1 MTIKS
6 LFTKTRLIRRLTNKS
21 LVSVCLILLLTAC
34 SSMPYDPATRASSF
48 HKGFD
53 NNSHLAKYFTQYQ
66 PDNTLQSGFSP
77 LGGSQSSFSTRLELI
92 KLANSTIDL
101 QYYIFKDDKA
111 SRAILLR
118 LQDAANRG
126 VRIRI
131 LVDGMQQV
139 TDSRIVKL
147 ALHENVEIRMFNPL
161 KYYGLRFLSYLSEFE
176 RVNRRMHNKSI
187 TVDGVTSVIGGRNIG
202 NEYYAVASHVVF
214 NDFDVL
220 LFGPVVENI
229 AQQFDDYWNSH
240 YAVPTY
246 MLYPDADSAKDG
258 LFNQAETIALMRVID
273 NAEQSEGT
281 ILLPPLQARDSP
293 WFYGNAILGYD
304 DPNKVHSDSRQLVE
318 LLTDVLNKTSKTLTI
333 VSPYFI
339 PTEDGVE
346 ALIRASQRGIDIT
359 IVTNSLAS
367 TDVFAVHGW
376 YAKYRK
382 SLINAGIQ
390 LWEVKATGDKASF
403 GITTGSSKASLH
415 AKLLVIDD
423 DIFATGSMNMDP
435 RSGTLNT
442 ELMVFLTSPEFV
454 SLIKPM
460 IRQRLLESAY
470 KVEVNN
476 DQLVWR
482 DVQSNAVVK
491 QEPDASLFRRFGAWI
506 AGLLPIE
513 SML

>member
-1 MTIKS
+1 MIIKG
-6 LFTKTRLIRRLTNKS
+6 LFTKIRLVRGLINKS
-21 LVSVCLILLLTAC
+21 VLSVSLILLLAAC
-34 SSMPYDPATRASSF
+34 SSMPYDPATRTSSF

-53 NNSHLAKYFTQYQ
+53 NSSHLAEYFTQYQ
-66 PDNTLQSGFSP
+66 PDNASLSGFSP
-77 LGGSQSSFSTRLELI
+77 LGGGQSSFSTRLELI

-161 KYYGLRFLSYLSEFE
+161 KYNGLRFLSYLSEFE

-220 LFGPVVENI
+220 LFGAIVENI

-246 MLYPDADSAKDG
+246 MLYPDVGTTKNG
-258 LFNQAETIALMRVID
+258 LFNEAETNALTRVID
-273 NAEQSEGT
+273 KAEQLEGA
-281 ILLPPLQARDSP
+281 ILFPSLQAQGSP

-333 VSPYFI
+333 VSPYFV
-339 PTEDGVE
+339 PTEDGVN

-382 SLINAGIQ
+382 SLVNAGIQ

-435 RSGTLNT
+435 RSGNLNT

-454 SLIKPM
+454 SFIKPVM
-460 IRQRLLESAY
+460 RERLTESAY

-476 DQLVWR
+476 DKLIWR
-482 DVQSNAVVK
+482 DLQSNTITEH
-491 QEPDASLFRRFGAWI
+491 EPDASVFRRFGAWI

-513 SML
+513 QLL

>member
-1 MTIKS
+1 
-6 LFTKTRLIRRLTNKS
+6 
-21 LVSVCLILLLTAC
+21 
-34 SSMPYDPATRASSF
+34 MPYHPATRTSSF

-53 NNSHLAKYFTQYQ
+53 NSSHLAEYFTQYQ
-66 PDNTLQSGFSP
+66 PANKTLSGFSP
-77 LGGSQSSFSTRLELI
+77 LGGSQPSFSTRLELI

-139 TDSRIVKL
+139 TDSRVVKL
-147 ALHENVEIRMFNPL
+147 ASHENVEIRMFNPL
-161 KYYGLRFLSYLSEFE
+161 KYNGLRLLSYLSEFE

-187 TVDGVTSVIGGRNIG
+187 TVDGVASVIGGRNIG

-229 AQQFDDYWNSH
+229 ALQFDNYWNSH
-240 YAVPTY
+240 YAVPTS
-246 MLYPDADSAKDG
+246 MLYPDTDSPKEG
-258 LFNQAETIALMRVID
+258 LFNEAETNALIRIIDKAEQAEGA
-273 NAEQSEGT
+273 
-281 ILLPPLQARDSP
+281 ILLSSSHVQDPL

-333 VSPYFI
+333 VSPYFV
-339 PTEDGVE
+339 PTEDGVN

-390 LWEVKATGDKASF
+390 LWEVKAVRDNTSF
-403 GITTGSSKASLH
+403 GVAAGSSKASLH
-415 AKLLVIDD
+415 AKLLIIDA

-435 RSGTLNT
+435 RSGHLNT

-454 SLIKPM
+454 SFIKPVM
-460 IRQRLLESAY
+460 RERLTESAY
-470 KVEVNN
+470 KVEVSN
-476 DQLVWR
+476 DKLIWR
-482 DVQSNAVVK
+482 DLKSNTITEH
-491 QEPDASLFRRFGAWI
+491 EPDASLFRRFGAWV

-513 SML
+513 QLL

>member
-6 LFTKTRLIRRLTNKS
+6 LFTKTQLVRGLTNKS
-21 LVSVCLILLLTAC
+21 AASVCLILLLTAC
-34 SSMPYDPATRASSF
+34 SSMPYDPAARTASF
-48 HKGFD
+48 HKGYD
-53 NNSHLAKYFTQYQ
+53 NNAYLAEYFTHYL
-66 PDNTLQSGFSP
+66 PDSTNLSGFAP
-77 LGGSQSSFSTRLELI
+77 LGGSHASFATRLELI

-118 LQDAANRG
+118 LQEAANRG
-126 VRIRI
+126 VRVRI

-147 ALHENVEIRMFNPL
+147 ASHENVEIRIFNPL
-161 KYYGLRFLSYLSEFE
+161 KYNDLRLLSYLSEFQ

-187 TVDGVTSVIGGRNIG
+187 TVDGVASVIGGRNIG
-202 NEYYAVASHVVF
+202 NEYYAVASQVVF

-229 AQQFDDYWNSH
+229 ALQFDNYWNSY

-246 MLYPDADSAKDG
+246 MLYHEADTANDE
-258 LFNQAETIALMRVID
+258 LFNGAEINALMRVIYK
-273 NAEQSEGT
+273 AERAAGT
-281 ILLPPLQARDSP
+281 VQLKSPQVQDPP

-318 LLTDVLNKTSKTLTI
+318 LLTDVLNKTNKTLTI
-333 VSPYFI
+333 VSPYFV
-339 PTEDGVE
+339 PTENGVN

-382 SLINAGIQ
+382 SLVNAGIH
-390 LWEVKATGDKASF
+390 LWEVKAVGDNTSF
-403 GITTGSSKASLH
+403 GVAAGSSKASLH

-435 RSGTLNT
+435 RSGHLNT

-454 SLIKPM
+454 SFIKPVM
-460 IRQRLLESAY
+460 RERLTESAY
-470 KVEVNN
+470 KVEVSN
-476 DQLVWR
+476 DKLIWR
-482 DVQSNAVVK
+482 DLKSNTITEH
-491 QEPDASLFRRFGAWI
+491 EPDASLFRRFGAWV

-513 SML
+513 RLL